1 MARGSGAARQVLTA
15 EQARRISVRAQLL
28 AEPRPTDLL
37 EVVRH
42 LTVVQVDL
50 TAAVAPSAD
59 LVCWSRLGTAFHP
72 DDLDDLLD
80 SRQVVEV
87 DGRLRPAEDLA
98 LFRAEMEQWPGPE
111 PLTEWQVQLQ
121 EWVEDNDGCRLDIL
135 DVLRSDGPTAAR
147 DLPDTCVRPWRSS
160 GWNHNRNVTMLVSLM
175 ERRGEIAVSHR
186 EGRERMW
193 DLAERVHPDDDRG
206 ARVVPLDEA
215 LGERARRRLASL
227 GLARARVAE
236 VPGETYAVGPVG
248 EEVAVEGVRGTWRA
262 DPEQLA
268 RVDEPFEGRTVLLSP
283 LDRLVFDR
291 KRLAELFGWEYQ
303 LEMYKPVAKRRWGYW
318 ALPVLDG
325 DRFVGKLD
333 CTADVERGVLRVDAL
348 HRDVPFDRGLQARV
362 DHEVDE
368 LARWLDLEVT
378 GPG

>member
-1 MARGSGAARQVLTA
+1 MAGSRPSPRVLTA
-15 EQARRISVRAQLL
+15 EQARRIAVRAQLL
-28 AEPRPTDLL
+28 AAPRPTDLL
-37 EVVRH
+37 EVIRH

-59 LVCWSRLGTAFHP
+59 LVCWSRLGQAFHP

-80 SRQVVEV
+80 AREVVELE
-87 DGRLRPAEDLA
+87 GMLRPADDLA

-111 PLTEWQVQLQ
+111 PLTDWQVALL

-135 DVLRSDGPTAAR
+135 DVLRTQGPTAAR

-160 GWNHNRNVTMLVSLM
+160 GWNNNRNVTTLVSLM

-193 DLAERVHPDDDRG
+193 DLAERVHPDLAG
-206 ARVVPLDEA
+206 AVPLDEA
-215 LGERARRRLASL
+215 LEVRARQRLASL

-262 DPEQLA
+262 DPELLA
-268 RVDEPFEGRTVLLSP
+268 RVDEPFAGRTVLLSP

-303 LEMYKPVAKRRWGYW
+303 LEMYKPAAKRRWGYW

-348 HRDVPFDRGLQARV
+348 HRDVPFDRGLQQRV
-362 DHEVDE
+362 DREVAA

>member
-1 MARGSGAARQVLTA
+1 MAGSRPSPRVLTA
-15 EQARRISVRAQLL
+15 EQARRIAVRAQLL
-28 AEPRPTDLL
+28 AAPRPTDLL

-59 LVCWSRLGTAFHP
+59 LVCWSRLGQAFHP

-80 SRQVVEV
+80 AREVVELE
-87 DGRLRPAEDLA
+87 GMLRPADDLA
-98 LFRAEMEQWPGPE
+98 LFRAEMAQWPGAE
-111 PLTEWQVQLQ
+111 PLGEWQVQLQ

-135 DVLRSDGPTAAR
+135 DVLRSDGPTAVR

-160 GWNHNRNVTMLVSLM
+160 GWNNNRNVTMLVSLM

-193 DLAERVHPDDDRG
+193 DLAERVHPDDDR
-206 ARVVPLDEA
+206 VVPLDEA
-215 LGERARRRLASL
+215 LRERARRRLASL

-262 DPEQLA
+262 DPELLA

-348 HRDVPFDRGLQARV
+348 HRDVTFDRGLEQRV
-362 DHEVDE
+362 DREVAA

-378 GPG
+378 GPR